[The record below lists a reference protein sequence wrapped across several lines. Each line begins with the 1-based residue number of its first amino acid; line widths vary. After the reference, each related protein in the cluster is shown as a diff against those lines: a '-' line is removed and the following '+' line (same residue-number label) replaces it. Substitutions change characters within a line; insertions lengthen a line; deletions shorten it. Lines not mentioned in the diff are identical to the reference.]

1 MARCKSL
8 GSLKSFL
15 WYSFATWGQYP
26 VLSILSPFGVQGWGW
41 LRAWWWV
48 SCLFPSWVPSVLT
61 VRVSLMW
68 QLDGWNILCLL
79 IWQVTFFIHKA
90 SGHVWM
96 TQMLFLNLGAHIQ
109 VGETPIWKTEWDV
122 KRRQGRLSGLRL
134 ECKDRLQ
141 LTTGISN
148 QTVNGLTVPLPIGRS
163 LGAGSGNWGFIPQAV
178 GASGSFWVQGWYN
191 HSCFQK

>member
-15 WYSFATWGQYP
+15 WYSLATWGRYP

-41 LRAWWWV
+41 LRAWWQV

-61 VRVSLMW
+61 VGMSLMW
-68 QLDGWNILCLL
+68 QLDSWNILCLL

-90 SGHVWM
+90 SGHVWV

-122 KRRQGRLSGLRL
+122 KRRQGRLSGLRAWVWGQASVDYRT
-134 ECKDRLQ
+134 K
-141 LTTGISN
+141 
-148 QTVNGLTVPLPIGRS
+148 QTVNGLTVPLCGRP
-163 LGAGSGNWGFIPQAV
+163 LGAGSGDWGFIPQAV

-191 HSCFQK
+191 QNCFQK